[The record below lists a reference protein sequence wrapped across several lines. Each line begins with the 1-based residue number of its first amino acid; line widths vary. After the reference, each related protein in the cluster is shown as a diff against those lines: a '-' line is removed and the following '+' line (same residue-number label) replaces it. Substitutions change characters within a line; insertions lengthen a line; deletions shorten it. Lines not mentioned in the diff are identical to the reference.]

1 MEQTPWEANNTSA
14 IQEIP
19 RIWGGGEPERSLSHS
34 QEVATLPYPE
44 PDQSSPCTHSIS
56 WRS

>member
-1 MEQTPWEANNTSA
+1 MEQTPSWEANNSSA

-19 RIWGGGEPERSLSHS
+19 RIFLERESSLSHS
-34 QEVATLPYPE
+34 QEVATLAYPE